1 MIVCLCFK
9 FHEIY
14 IIYIFTRIIPYP
26 STSISLFLPYFGPS
40 FREPRTSCQLPLR
53 RVDARAPCRNGKRT
67 TTHLQLLWKLVDFG
81 LSSQAWWCRVSYVSL
96 SFFYFNI
103 VCVCVFFA
111 LLESTYFFETMK
123 WFQWFHVRLFERK
136 KRYVERTLIWKQ
148 IILRLLIIPWISRTL
163 IYIFAANP
171 YKPFFGHRY
180 WVGVD
185 PNDTI
190 FRLFW
195 MVLNCIYKFIIDS
208 Y

>member
-1 MIVCLCFK
+1 MICRDTCFFLDYIMIVCLCFK

-103 VCVCVFFA
+103 VCVSFLPCLNQHIFLRQWNDFSDFMWDC
-111 LLESTYFFETMK
+111 LRERSDMWRGLWSESK
-123 WFQWFHVRLFERK
+123 
-136 KRYVERTLIWKQ
+136 
-148 IILRLLIIPWISRTL
+148 
-163 IYIFAANP
+163 
-171 YKPFFGHRY
+171 
-180 WVGVD
+180 
-185 PNDTI
+185 
-190 FRLFW
+190 
-195 MVLNCIYKFIIDS
+195 
-208 Y
+208 